1 MLRASLH
8 AVTPRPKNKYR
19 KVIAVRK
26 IDPDANRFRKIVRGK
41 IRENLK
47 QYVSQGEI
55 LARKGK
61 NLVSVPLPQ
70 IDIPDFRFGHTDQG
84 GVGQGSGEE
93 GKPLG
98 GEQAPPGP
106 QAGDQPGEHILE
118 VDVTIDELAD
128 ILGEELELPR
138 IEPRGSDSIQ
148 VEKQCYTGINRTG
161 PDSLRHFR
169 RTFKN
174 ALRRQIASGIY
185 DAENPC
191 IVPVRED
198 RRYRSW
204 NTKSLPQSNAL
215 IVYMMDVSGS
225 MGNEQKDIVRI
236 ESFWIDTWLK
246 SQYENLET
254 RYIIHDAQAK
264 LVDSHTFFHVRE
276 SGGTKISSAYNLA
289 KELILKEFS
298 PSEWN
303 IYPFHFSDGDN
314 WGGDDTAQCL
324 ELLRETLIPFSNV
337 FCYGQVKS
345 AYGSGQFIKD
355 LREAFGTD
363 EKVLLSEI
371 NSRDEILPSIKTF
384 LGKGC

>member
-1 MLRASLH
+1 M
-8 AVTPRPKNKYR
+8 
-19 KVIAVRK
+19 RK

-55 LARKGK
+55 LARHGK
-61 NLVSVPLPQ
+61 NIVSVPLPQ
-70 IDIPDFRFGHTDQG
+70 IDIPDFRFGQTEQG
-84 GVGQGSGEE
+84 GVGQGEGEE

-106 QAGDQPGEHILE
+106 EAGDQPGEHVIE
-118 VDVTIDELAD
+118 VDVTIEELAE

-138 IEPRGSDSIQ
+138 IEPRGNESIH
-148 VEKQCYTGINRTG
+148 VEKQRYTGVNRTG
-161 PDSLRHFR
+161 PESLRHFR

-174 ALRRQIASGIY
+174 ALRRQISSGIY
-185 DAENPC
+185 DKENPRV
-191 IVPVRED
+191 IPVRDD

-204 NTKSLPQSNAL
+204 KTKSLPQSNAV
-215 IVYMMDVSGS
+215 IIYMMDVSGS

-246 SQYENLET
+246 SQYQNLET

-324 ELLRETLIPFSNV
+324 NLLKDTLIPCSNV

-355 LREAFGTD
+355 LREAYGSE
-363 EKVLLSEI
+363 EKVILSEI
-371 NSRDEILPSIKTF
+371 NSREEILPSIKTF